1 VQGGGLAYGNDLLQ
15 GANLATAVIQSAD
28 IVRTLNQF
36 CPPGQTH
43 LYLDNYW
50 MDLGRGL
57 GRLTYLPDVILEHAH
72 YIVGKAE
79 QDALYQEVNAPGM
92 YTRDGEAYARYRENQ
107 LPDDIA
113 AVQAVWA

>member
-1 VQGGGLAYGNDLLQ
+1 
-15 GANLATAVIQSAD
+15 
-28 IVRTLNQF
+28 
-36 CPPGQTH
+36 
-43 LYLDNYW
+43 

-92 YTRDGEAYARYRENQ
+92 YSRDGEAYARYRENQ